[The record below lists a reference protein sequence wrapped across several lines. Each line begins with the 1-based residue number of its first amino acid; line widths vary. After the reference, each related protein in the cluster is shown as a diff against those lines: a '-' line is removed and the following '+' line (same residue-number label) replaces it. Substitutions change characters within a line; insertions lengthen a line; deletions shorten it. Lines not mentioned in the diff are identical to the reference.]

1 MGDAQGLTEV
11 RVLICRK
18 LKLYGFI
25 PFSCIF
31 LQFDNRKKKM
41 KVGQVKEVKGT
52 RVLFRAV
59 LLKVG
64 CDDL

>member
-1 MGDAQGLTEV
+1 MDLYLFLIFFYSLITE
-11 RVLICRK
+11 
-18 LKLYGFI
+18 
-25 PFSCIF
+25 
-31 LQFDNRKKKM
+31 KKM
-41 KVGQVKEVKGT
+41 EVGQVKEVKGT

>member
-1 MGDAQGLTEV
+1 MDLYLFLV
-11 RVLICRK
+11 FFYNLI
-18 LKLYGFI
+18 I
-25 PFSCIF
+25 E
-31 LQFDNRKKKM
+31 KKKM